1 MGLCVCVCAKQS
13 FLLFTETV
21 LSFVDDIMSG
31 AKSPCVMLGDIPD
44 PLSSISLII
53 RCLEP
58 DTTYM

>member
-1 MGLCVCVCAKQS
+1 MGLCVCAKQS